1 MAKFRTKAR
10 AVDHLGQGQIAD
22 LPTAIT
28 ELWKNGYDAYADNI
42 SCDLYEDGYKGLKS
56 SIFTLSDDGTG
67 MSKEDLLEKWIV
79 LGTESKARGNQE
91 LTNEERLGK
100 PARTPLGE
108 KGIGRLSVAYLGSPM
123 LMLTKK
129 KNRPCMMLFVDWRIL
144 SNYNL
149 YLEDLD
155 IPLTALDQNTSITD
169 SFKTLLKDF
178 EENLNSDSWQ
188 EHSDLA
194 DMIRTGL
201 KTVSFPQFILKDQI
215 FGFFDDD
222 FHGTIFIIFDPHPQ
236 LLELSIEGAWSSDVD
251 SNIKYLRSSL
261 NGITNA
267 FKGEQQDLQV
277 SFNIHSDTGSYDL
290 ISKSSFFSRDDMFA
304 ADHWLSGNFNS
315 EGEFKGRLQVF
326 NQNFEVFFRP
336 NRPPGKTSYGPL
348 TIEFGFL
355 EGDPKSS
362 KLPREQWDILTRKG
376 AQFGGLYIYR
386 EGFRVLPYGR
396 TEYDFLEFEERRSR
410 SATYYQFS
418 HRRIFGYIEISRERN
433 PELIDKAGRE
443 GFIAN
448 RAYREFRSDLKEFF
462 VDLSVRYFRTVNE
475 GELPTARGEQIE
487 DIKKMNARILAAE
500 KKKSKQSV
508 TKFKR
513 ELREYSENVNKLAAQ
528 TTILYDRLKTN
539 MSQPRIAYGDA
550 QKLVTEIQNN
560 KMLISKLRL
569 MRPTRIRLTDSLKE
583 RYVDY
588 REKFTSAMGL
598 VDRCDELI
606 AELQINFSQE
616 NLEAEFT
623 RRLKSYQSDLT
634 STLLR
639 YKKRIETSIEPLLDK
654 IKYDVNDISGAFSY
668 DSGKFSIE
676 DKENADYHIFLSR
689 LNSLYDEYLKDI
701 QNKYEN
707 LTDHLEGLDTE
718 IDDDA
723 LVGWYKEEYEK
734 IEKKVEAMH
743 ELSQLGM
750 AIEII
755 DHQFNVL
762 YAEVDQ
768 AIRFF
773 KQFSDRN
780 PDVKYNYNQL
790 RQAFDHLETNHQL
803 LTPLYRTSRRT
814 RTEIKGIDISEYL
827 KRFFST
833 RFRRHRIIF
842 STDNAFNEY
851 KFFTFESVIK
861 PVFINII
868 NNALYW
874 LLPANKRQIDIRMKD
889 GKILIL
895 NSGAKIDEVY
905 LEDIFALFFSRRP
918 SGRGIG
924 LYLARTNLHTIGYE
938 IYATNDRTL
947 NKLGGACFVIEP
959 YKEKDN
965 EF

>member
-28 ELWKNGYDAYADNI
+28 ELWKNGYDAYADTL
-42 SCDLYEDGYKGLKS
+42 SCDLYREGYKGLGS
-56 SIFTLSDDGTG
+56 PIFTLSDDGTG
-67 MSKEDLLEKWIV
+67 MSKEDLLDKWIV
-79 LGTESKARGNQE
+79 LGTESKARGAQE
-91 LTNEERLGK
+91 LTENDRLGK
-100 PARTPLGE
+100 PPRIPLGE

-129 KNRPCMMLFVDWRIL
+129 KSHPCMMLFVDWRIL

-155 IPLTALDQNTSITD
+155 IPIRTLNRNAPIKDSLNALLS
-169 SFKTLLKDF
+169 DF
-178 EENLNSDSWQ
+178 EENLNSDTWE
-188 EHSDLA
+188 EHTDLA
-194 DMIRTGL
+194 LTIRRTL
-201 KTVSFPQFILKDQI
+201 KTVRFPEFILEDRL

-222 FHGTIFIIFDPHPQ
+222 FHGTMFIIFDPHPQ

-251 SNIKYLRSSL
+251 GTVKYLRSSL

-267 FKGEQQDLQV
+267 FKGEQQLFQA

-290 ISKSSFFSRDDMFA
+290 ISKSLFFTHDDMFA

-336 NRPPGKTSYGPL
+336 NRPPGKTPYGPL
-348 TIEFGFL
+348 TIEFGFI
-355 EGDPKSS
+355 EGDAKNT
-362 KLPREQWDILTRKG
+362 KLPREQFDILTRKG
-376 AQFGGLYIYR
+376 MQFGGIYIYR
-386 EGFRVLPYGR
+386 DGFRVLPYGR

-418 HRRIFGYIEISRERN
+418 HRRLFGYIEISRERN
-433 PELIDKAGRE
+433 PDLIDKAGRE

-448 RAYREFRSDLKEFF
+448 RADREFRRDLKEFF
-462 VDLSVRYFRTVNE
+462 TDLSVRYFRTVNP
-475 GELPTARGEQIE
+475 GELPTSREEQLE
-487 DIKKMNARILAAE
+487 EIKKINARILAAE
-500 KKKSKQSV
+500 KKKSKQSI

-513 ELREYSENVNKLAAQ
+513 ELREYSANVVQLKTQ
-528 TTILYDRLKTN
+528 TESLYERLKTD
-539 MSQPRIAYGDA
+539 MHQPRIAYSDA
-550 QKLVTEIQNN
+550 ARLVAEIRNN
-560 KMLISKLRL
+560 KMLIGKLRL
-569 MRPTRIRLTDSLKE
+569 SKPARISLTDSLKE
-583 RYVDY
+583 RYADY
-588 REKFTSAMGL
+588 REKFASAMGL
-598 VDRCDELI
+598 VDKCDELI
-606 AELQINFSQE
+606 AELQKNFSQD
-616 NLEAEFT
+616 NLESEFT

-639 YKKRIETSIEPLLDK
+639 YKKRIENSIEPLIDK
-654 IKYDVNDISGAFSY
+654 IKFDINDVSGAFSY
-668 DSGKFSIE
+668 DSGKFSSDDNE
-676 DKENADYHIFLSR
+676 DTDYNALLSR
-689 LNSLYDEYLKDI
+689 LDSLYNEYLNDI
-701 QNKYEN
+701 QNKYGN

-768 AIRFF
+768 AIKFF

-814 RTEIKGIDISEYL
+814 RTEIMGSEISDYL
-827 KRFFST
+827 KKFFSA
-833 RFRRHRIIF
+833 RFRRHRINF

-861 PVFINII
+861 PVFINVI

-874 LLPANKRQIDIRMKD
+874 LLPVKERKIEIRMKD

-895 NSGAKIDEVY
+895 NSGAKIEDVY
-905 LEDIFALFFSRRP
+905 LEDIFTLFFSRRP
-918 SGRGIG
+918 GGRGIG
-924 LYLARTNLHTIGYE
+924 LYLAKTNLHTIGYE

-947 NKLGGACFVIEP
+947 NKLGGACFIIEP
-959 YKEKDN
+959 YEETDN
-965 EF
+965 EL